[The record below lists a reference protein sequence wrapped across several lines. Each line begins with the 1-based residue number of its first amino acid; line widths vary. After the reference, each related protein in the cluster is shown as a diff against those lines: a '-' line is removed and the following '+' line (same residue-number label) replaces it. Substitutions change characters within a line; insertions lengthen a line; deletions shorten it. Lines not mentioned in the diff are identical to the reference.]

1 MTRPSSC
8 AMGDMKFTRSSDF
21 KVGLLSTIPMAFS
34 CCMCSNDIT
43 KNAFSS
49 QSFIQIIFPLWLC
62 CGKNMLKPFS
72 LTGHLAEN

>member
-43 KNAFSS
+43 KNAFLISVIYSDYFSS
-49 QSFIQIIFPLWLC
+49 VALLWEE
-62 CGKNMLKPFS
+62 
-72 LTGHLAEN
+72 HA